1 MNTYRLVVAAV
12 GCIALTACGQS
23 NTTAVAG
30 WTHTKSADEVV
41 LSIKEASDAEAFRLV
56 CAKAGPTLTLSAAVQ
71 QVGMANMAPPFAM
84 TLSGASF
91 DATLVPGQDG
101 GPTFAVTAPLTG
113 EMLTAVRDGT
123 TARISVND
131 AYAFAESGIDRGQE
145 FEKFTADCTALTGVA
160 AK

>member
-1 MNTYRLVVAAV
+1 MSAYRLMVAAA

-23 NTTAVAG
+23 NTNAVAG

-41 LSIKEASDAEAFRLV
+41 LSIQEASDAEAFRLV
-56 CAKAGPTLTLSAAVQ
+56 CAKTGPALTLSAAVS

-113 EMLTAVRDGT
+113 EMLAAVRDGT

-131 AYAFAESGIDRGQE
+131 SYAFAESGIDAGQE
-145 FEKFTADCTALTGVA
+145 FEKFVADCTALTGIT

>member
-1 MNTYRLVVAAV
+1 MYRFLMMASCAGLV
-12 GCIALTACGQS
+12 ACGQS
-23 NTTAVAG
+23 GTNGVKG
-30 WTHTKSADEVV
+30 WTHAKSADEVSLTIV
-41 LSIKEASDAEAFRLV
+41 ETPDMAAFRLV
-56 CAKAGPTLTLSAAVQ
+56 CAKAGPALTLSAGVQ

-91 DATLVPGQDG
+91 PATLVPGQDG
-101 GPTFAVTAPLTG
+101 GSTFAVTAPLTG

-131 AYAFAESGIDRGQE
+131 SYAFAESGVDGGQE
-145 FEKFTADCTALTGVA
+145 FEKFVTDCTALTGVA